1 MAGVSRDRSLG
12 DGVYFAPEDY
22 IGLRRRVVIFL
33 VDATVLLGVLF
44 ALAFFSLFLS
54 EDYVDEESGKGLSWI
69 WFACIWF
76 YLTVIKASRLRTVGY
91 WVTGARIITL
101 RGTKPSVWRMTY
113 RALLN
118 FYSPLNLVYD
128 LLWVGVDR
136 DRQSLTDRFAG
147 TCVVRKRAEPVGRAE
162 IHYTYYTGMS
172 FLYFYP
178 CVVLPRETEELVEV
192 EFASST

>member
-22 IGLRRRVVIFL
+22 LSFCRRLVITLVDVTMLLLLWIPIGVIFTFVSYNYVFTPDL
-33 VDATVLLGVLF
+33 VWYFCCWCYLAVLRP
-44 ALAFFSLFLS
+44 
-54 EDYVDEESGKGLSWI
+54 
-69 WFACIWF
+69 
-76 YLTVIKASRLRTVGY
+76 SRVRSVGY

-113 RALLN
+113 RVLLN
-118 FYSPLNLVYD
+118 FYSPLNLMYD

-192 EFASST
+192 ELASST